1 MMGSIT
7 RHPEE
12 IPVSE
17 PVADST
23 AVTRIA
29 RRRALPGHEEQYEE
43 LAREMLQLMKR
54 HHGFEGAE
62 IIPPAS
68 PGCAYQVAVNFA
80 SEADLAAWDNSTDRK
95 QIFARMRPHAEGEP
109 EHRRLNAL
117 EEWFQGPAIPAN
129 APKPPRWKTAVV
141 TWMGIW
147 PLASLF
153 IFLAGF
159 WNADGQVPFLV
170 MTAIN
175 VTLIVLAMTYL
186 VAPALTKLM
195 KPFLVP
201 QRRD

>member
-1 MMGSIT
+1 MT
-7 RHPEE
+7 EQPN
-12 IPVSE
+12 
-17 PVADST
+17 DST

-29 RRRALPGHEEQYEE
+29 RRRALPGHEEQYEA
-43 LAREMLQLMKR
+43 LVREMLLKMR
-54 HHGFEGAE
+54 DHHGFEGAE
-62 IIPPAS
+62 IIPPET

-80 SEADLAAWDNSTDRK
+80 SEADLAAWDNSADRK
-95 QIFARMRPHAEGEP
+95 HIFERMRPHAEGEP

-117 EEWFQGPAIPAN
+117 EEWFTGPSIPAN

-147 PLASLF
+147 PLASFF

-159 WNADGQVPFLV
+159 WNPDGKIPFLV

-175 VTLIVLAMTYL
+175 VSLIVLTMTYL
-186 VAPALTKLM
+186 VAPVITKVM

-201 QRRD
+201 RQK